1 MSIGIAVDV
10 GGTFTD
16 LVLREAGGP
25 LVSLKAPT
33 TPGRVVDGVLDAVG
47 LAAGRRGCSVAEL
60 LARCERFAFGSTTAT
75 NAILEGK
82 APRTALICTEGFR
95 DILLVREGG
104 KDDSYNIRLD
114 YPPPYIP
121 RHLTFPVRERV
132 TSEGEIDRPLDE
144 AEVVD
149 VLRRIAAAGVKAI
162 AVCLLWSIA
171 DDRHERRIGAL
182 IEQHLPG
189 MPYSLSSRV
198 SPSIREYRRA
208 SATAIDASMKP
219 LVSADVAALEGRL
232 RAQGFAGVLTL
243 VTSSGGQTGSSEIVH
258 KPVHLCLSGPSA
270 APEAGRRLAR
280 AEGVAEGN
288 VIVVDMGGTSFDVS
302 IVTGWDIPM
311 HREGII
317 AGHMFGVPSVDVKTV
332 GAGGG
337 SIARVDAGGFI
348 HVGPESAGAQPG
360 PACYGRGGTRPTVT
374 DANLVRG
381 FLNPERFA
389 GGIMSLQPALAEAA
403 IRDGVA
409 APLGMS
415 EREAAALICL
425 TVEQNMVGAI
435 EDITLKRGVDPRE
448 YIMIAGGAAA
458 GLHAVPMARELGIRR
473 IMVPSVAGALS
484 AYGILVSD
492 IRSGFAV
499 SLLTSSAAFD
509 FARVEAALARL
520 EAEATA
526 YLDRMAVPAGHR
538 ALGFSAEARYRG
550 QVWQLTLPLGASRI
564 PDAAALAAVV
574 EDFHRLHEKRYFVR
588 SPDDVIEFTEW
599 NVMAIGHAAAVEPA
613 PAAAPQGPAAGAQAG
628 AAAAGRRPMYFREI
642 GGVAEVPVF
651 RGEALAPGQ
660 EIAGPAVIE
669 APLTTIVLYPASR
682 ARATALGNIWIELH

>member
-16 LVLREAGGP
+16 LVLGESGAP
-25 LVSLKAPT
+25 ILSLKSPT
-33 TPGRVVDGVLDAVG
+33 TPGRVVDGILDAVG
-47 LAAGRRGCSVAEL
+47 LAAARRGCSVTDL
-60 LARCERFAFGSTTAT
+60 LARCERFACGSTTAT

-104 KDDSYNIRLD
+104 KEDSYNIRLD

-121 RHLTFPVRERV
+121 RHLTFGVRERI
-132 TSEGEIDRPLDE
+132 TSEGEIDRPLDD
-144 AEVVD
+144 AEVLD
-149 VLRRIAAAGVKAI
+149 ILRRIASSGARAI

-182 IEQHLPG
+182 IERHLPG

-208 SATAIDASMKP
+208 SATAIDASLKP
-219 LVSADVAALEGRL
+219 LVSADVEALEGRL

-280 AEGVAEGN
+280 AEAVREGN

-302 IVTGWDIPM
+302 IVSGWDIPM

-381 FLNPERFA
+381 FLNPEGFA
-389 GGIMSLQPALAEAA
+389 GGIMSLQPALAARA
-403 IRDGVA
+403 IRDAVA
-409 APLGMS
+409 RPLGMS
-415 EREAAALICL
+415 EHEAAALICL
-425 TVEQNMVGAI
+425 TVEQNMVAAI

-448 YIMIAGGAAA
+448 YIMVAGGAAA
-458 GLHAVPMARELGIRR
+458 GLHAVAMARELGIRR
-473 IMVPSVAGALS
+473 IMVPNVAGALS

-492 IRSGFAV
+492 IRSGFAA
-499 SLLTSSAAFD
+499 SLLTSSAGFD
-509 FARVEAALARL
+509 FGRVNAALARL
-520 EAEATA
+520 EAEAAA
-526 YLDRMAVPAGHR
+526 YLDRMAVPAKDR
-538 ALGFSAEARYRG
+538 QLVYSAEARYQG
-550 QVWQLTLPLGASRI
+550 QVWQLSLPLADARI
-564 PDAAALAAVV
+564 PDAAALASVV

-588 SPDDVIEFTEW
+588 SPDDAIEFTEW
-599 NVMAIGHAAAVEPA
+599 NVIAIGHGAATE
-613 PAAAPQGPAAGAQAG
+613 
-628 AAAAGRRPMYFREI
+628 AAAAATPVASGASGKRPMFFREL
-642 GGVAEVPVF
+642 GGLAEVPVF
-651 RGEALAPGQ
+651 RGEALASGQ
-660 EIAGPAVIE
+660 EVAEPAVIE
-669 APLTTIVLYPASR
+669 APLTTIVLYPGSR
-682 ARATALGNIWIELH
+682 ARATAQGNIWIELH